1 MNVKRVLDSLNLD
14 QIRANLT
21 IHYHQ
26 DGPGRNPV
34 NPLAILKAQLAK
46 HLLRII
52 SDRRLALR
60 LKRDHKV
67 ARACG
72 FRRQTPSHGLF
83 THFRYR
89 LGEETYI
96 KIFNTLTRMLL
107 ESGTIIG
114 KVVAVDSTHLK
125 AYSGRAM
132 DNRTG
137 RSDPDARVGRGRR
150 GFILGYRVH
159 IACCTD
165 SELPLAFTVAPC
177 NENDKMYFEPLL
189 EKVHRLGVGFRAV
202 LADAQYSSVNVRDA
216 AMWLGAEPVIPVRRD
231 SRVKDALR
239 VGRDFVAKGA
249 RRIVELFRKRWSIER
264 LFGRAKE
271 WLLLDGLRV
280 RGLSQV
286 FIHVSLSLISM
297 LAVALSAVRMGPL
310 GRVRCIKGFV
320 ECIADSEEA
329 CSGLSIALMVG
340 F

>member
-1 MNVKRVLDSLNLD
+1 LNVKRVLDSLNLD
-14 QIRANLT
+14 QIRTDLAA
-21 IHYHQ
+21 HYHRE
-26 DGPGRNPV
+26 GPGRTPI
-34 NPLAILKAQLAK
+34 NPLAMLKAQLAK
-46 HLLRII
+46 HLLNII

-60 LKRDHKV
+60 LKHDHKT

-72 FRRQTPSHGLF
+72 FRKQTPSHGLF
-83 THFRYR
+83 THFRHR

-96 KIFNTLTRMLL
+96 RIFNELTRMLL

-114 KVVAVDSTHLK
+114 KVIAVDSTHIE

-159 IACCTD
+159 TACCAD
-165 SELPLAFTVAPC
+165 SELPLAFMVAPC
-177 NENDKMYFEPLL
+177 NENDKLHFEPLL
-189 EKVHRLGVGFRAV
+189 ERVHRLGVGFTSV
-202 LADAQYSSVNVRDA
+202 LADAQYNSENVRNA
-216 AMWLGAEPVIPVRRD
+216 TEWLGAEPVIPVRRD

-249 RRIVELFRKRWSIER
+249 NRILGLFRKRWSIER

-280 RGLSQV
+280 RGLTQV
-286 FIHVSLSLISM
+286 SIHVSLSLISM
-297 LAVALSAVRMGPL
+297 LVVALLAVRL
-310 GRVRCIKGFV
+310 GAPGLVRCIKGFV
-320 ECIADSEEA
+320 E
-329 CSGLSIALMVG
+329 
-340 F
+340 